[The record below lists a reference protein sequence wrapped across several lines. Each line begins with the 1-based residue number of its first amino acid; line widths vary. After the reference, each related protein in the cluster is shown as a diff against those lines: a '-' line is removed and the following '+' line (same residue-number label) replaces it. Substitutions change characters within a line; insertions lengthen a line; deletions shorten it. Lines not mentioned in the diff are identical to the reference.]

1 MEVPPGLEPRTFCVL
16 SRRDNHY
23 TTEPMDYPFGTVN
36 LIKQTRDCTNV
47 SNVSQI
53 RYHQLARFVANC
65 FLIILQ
71 RLPVYTKR

>member
-1 MEVPPGLEPRTFCVL
+1 
-16 SRRDNHY
+16 
-23 TTEPMDYPFGTVN
+23 MDYPFGTVN